1 MKILLVGEIYS
12 ENLGDAVICET
23 VKRLIQQKVE
33 AEIVDFDLS
42 GRSDYNQYY
51 SLRSLCKDKC
61 HGYKGVIFSII
72 LRKLFYGSSVAL
84 KRSLRVMMKLNE
96 YLFCNKFDVVLF
108 AGGALFQDYFAEDI
122 FNIANRCK
130 KKCPKIV
137 FHACGLGKLSL
148 HSKRLLKKV
157 FSLDCVR
164 HISVRDSY
172 QKFISMFGNEHKV
185 NDTFDTALCCSEFY
199 KKSNIKIAE
208 YGIGCINWENTYHIQ
223 KGIIQIIM
231 NSGATWKIF
240 TNGAPYDEE
249 IVDRLLN
256 DLGIHDKKN
265 KLVLPRAMDAES
277 LVNNI
282 TSFEKIIS
290 FRLHSHIIAA
300 SFGIPSY
307 GFAWDSKVREF
318 FSKLDAPQRCKE
330 LAEKID
336 YECLFED
343 VNKDL
348 NDIED
353 IKKQADLSKKDLYR
367 QLVGEMS

>member
-1 MKILLVGEIYS
+1 
-12 ENLGDAVICET
+12 
-23 VKRLIQQKVE
+23 
-33 AEIVDFDLS
+33 
-42 GRSDYNQYY
+42 
-51 SLRSLCKDKC
+51 
-61 HGYKGVIFSII
+61 
-72 LRKLFYGSSVAL
+72 
-84 KRSLRVMMKLNE
+84 
-96 YLFCNKFDVVLF
+96 
-108 AGGALFQDYFAEDI
+108 
-122 FNIANRCK
+122 
-130 KKCPKIV
+130 
-137 FHACGLGKLSL
+137 
-148 HSKRLLKKV
+148 
-157 FSLDCVR
+157 
-164 HISVRDSY
+164 
-172 QKFISMFGNEHKV
+172 
-185 NDTFDTALCCSEFY
+185 
-199 KKSNIKIAE
+199 
-208 YGIGCINWENTYHIQ
+208 
-223 KGIIQIIM
+223 M